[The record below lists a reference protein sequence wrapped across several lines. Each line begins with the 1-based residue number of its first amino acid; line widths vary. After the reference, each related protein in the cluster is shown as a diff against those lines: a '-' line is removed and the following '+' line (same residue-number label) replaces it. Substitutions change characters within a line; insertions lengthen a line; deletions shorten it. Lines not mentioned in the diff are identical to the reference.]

1 MIIRKKKPKKSSPV
15 IEALRQLREEEWERS
30 QMDGKLRTLTP
41 ERKPITPEE
50 IKKTE
55 NKLKK
60 HEKI

>member
-1 MIIRKKKPKKSSPV
+1 V